1 MEFVGKKDG
10 PGIGRPPQ
18 DRLIVAVPGKDS
30 VAVGFK
36 QPLGS
41 QVAPD
46 GEQTFG
52 RRRINGR
59 ETHIS
64 RVCTEPEHGST
75 RYSTRREKATVSS
88 RVRENSVYTLGVSG
102 LFRGRRRQN
111 SRRMLK
117 KARFLTRP
125 TLARR

>member
-59 ETHIS
+59 ETQIS
-64 RVCTEPEHGST
+64 RVCTEPGHG
-75 RYSTRREKATVSS
+75 
-88 RVRENSVYTLGVSG
+88 RVECSERHAKL
-102 LFRGRRRQN
+102 
-111 SRRMLK
+111 
-117 KARFLTRP
+117 
-125 TLARR
+125 